1 MKNNKDIKH
10 AISDLKLVSADKEL
24 QHATLLK
31 EKAVHDKV
39 SAINHAMRSGIEQ
52 GIKQGI
58 EQGIE
63 QGKKEIILNML
74 ASNLSLEQ
82 IQQITKLSEKEIK
95 ELIK

>member
-1 MKNNKDIKH
+1 MRKNKDIKS
-10 AISDLKLVSADKEL
+10 AISDLEQVSGDEKLQRIAE
-24 QHATLLK
+24 LK
-31 EKAVHDKV
+31 EKAVHDEV
-39 SAINHAMRSGIEQ
+39 SAVNYATRR
-52 GIKQGI
+52 GI